1 VLEFLELLDVAIKA
15 VVAVLAVGGAATVVV
30 AAASRV
36 KVLERVGKF

>member
-15 VVAVLAVGGAATVVV
+15 AVAVLAAGG

-36 KVLERVGKF
+36 KVLEWVGKF